1 MKAIL
6 EFNLPED
13 RDEFTLAKDGHG
25 WYCACLDL
33 DNWLRGK
40 LKHGHEFKTADEA
53 LEACRKYLNN
63 EAMGCL
69 SFDMVS

>member
-13 RDEFTLAKDGHG
+13 ADDFTLAKDGHG
-25 WYCACLDL
+25 WYCAMFELDQ
-33 DNWLRGK
+33 WLRDR

-53 LEACRKYLNN
+53 LQGCRDMLRAC
-63 EAMGCL
+63 MDGL
-69 SFDMVS
+69 SFDQVS